1 MGFLNKL
8 MIHLGDATEAAL
20 ADSNIHLDDRLEI
33 VLKQVLNKNDK
44 GLVEE
49 MKALNIDT
57 VYFVLNATEMGSND
71 RAFVAG
77 LNTTHLD
84 SKIKNGEVSFDET
97 QSGFNGELSQTIKT
111 IIFNT
116 NGEFLNSEAEK
127 KILKLWN
134 DIWNHYY
141 DLTLRFEK
149 NDPPKLT
156 FNHLLLN
163 YVKNPLNIG
172 FYWGDPESNTDES
185 YFYLSKEILK
195 EIGVD
200 ASGSELLQ
208 MKETKDIESN
218 SNEVFKGIQD
228 KIEKMKP
235 YSENLFKNDISGLP
249 FTIFQLLK
257 FYGCWGGRA
266 FYSIPV
272 QFGKDEGRKMG
283 ILSICTTKPM
293 SEDFVFR
300 WSLIAS
306 KVFKDI
312 ILNELDRYEEY
323 KKNVGISVTL
333 HQIKTFVEGVLDTP
347 IKNLVKGVPDLKNNL
362 DFQRLKK
369 GRDEIVDTANI
380 INLITKLSTKKKNE
394 LIDKKD
400 LLSSSY
406 FSESKI
412 VSIQPII
419 EEIIEL
425 RKLDSRKK
433 TVLINYNGCEII
445 GDFLKCGSTYP
456 SKLFFKLFLL
466 TVVENTANYGKEID
480 NARQLDLKFDTVN
493 KCLEARNIPENACD
507 PLPKKDKLTGNF
519 KAFDIILDTLGI
531 GQLEFAK
538 ENEAGVSYFITR
550 LKCNC

>member
-1 MGFLNKL
+1 MGFLNKI
-8 MIHLGDATEAAL
+8 MIHLGEATETAL
-20 ADSNIHLDDRLEI
+20 ADSGIHLDERLEI
-33 VLKQVLNKNDK
+33 VLKEILNKSDK
-44 GLVEE
+44 GLIEE

-57 VYFVLNATEMGSND
+57 VYFVLNATEMGSKD

-84 SKIKNGEVSFDET
+84 PKIKNGEVRFGNG
-97 QSGFNGELSQTIKT
+97 QSGFGEELSQNIKT
-111 IIFNT
+111 IIFTT
-116 NGEFLNSEAEK
+116 NGESLDASAE
-127 KILKLWN
+127 IEIQSLWN

-141 DLTLRFEK
+141 DLTLQFEK

-172 FYWGDPESNTDES
+172 FYWGEPEPEADES
-185 YFYLSKEILK
+185 YFYLPKEILN
-195 EIGVD
+195 ELGIEV
-200 ASGSELLQ
+200 SGSELLQ
-208 MKETKDIESN
+208 MKECKDIESN
-218 SNEVFKGIQD
+218 SNKVLKGLQD
-228 KIEKMKP
+228 KIKRMKP
-235 YSENLFKNDISGLP
+235 FNEDLFENDISGLP

-293 SEDFVFR
+293 SEDLVFR

-312 ILNELDRYEEY
+312 ILNELDKFEEY

-333 HQIKTFVEGVLDTP
+333 HQIKTFVEGVLDSP
-347 IKNLVKGVPDLKNNL
+347 INKLDSSMPSLKSNPDFIKLI
-362 DFQRLKK
+362 K
-369 GRDEIVDTANI
+369 GRNDIVNTANI
-380 INLITKLSTKKKNE
+380 INLITKLSTKKKSE
-394 LIDKKD
+394 IVDKKD
-400 LLSSSY
+400 LLGSSY

-412 VSIQPII
+412 ASIQPII

-433 TVLINYNGCEII
+433 TVLITTNGCEEID
-445 GDFLKCGSTYP
+445 DFLKCGSTYP
-456 SKLFFKLFLL
+456 SELFFKLFLL

-480 NARQLDLKFDTVN
+480 NVRQLELKYDTAK
-493 KCLEARNIPENACD
+493 KCLVARNIPENACD
-507 PLPKKDKLTGNF
+507 PLPKKNKLTGNF
-519 KAFDIILDTLGI
+519 KAFDIILDTLEI
-531 GQLEFAK
+531 GQLEFDK
-538 ENEAGVSYFITR
+538 ENEDGVSYFVTR
-550 LKCNC
+550 LKSNC